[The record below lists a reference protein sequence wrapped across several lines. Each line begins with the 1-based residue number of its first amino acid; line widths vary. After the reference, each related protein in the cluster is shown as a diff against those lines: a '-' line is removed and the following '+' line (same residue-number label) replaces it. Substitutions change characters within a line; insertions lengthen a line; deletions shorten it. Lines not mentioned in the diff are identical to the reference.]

1 MPSTDSTVA
10 RRIFGRC
17 ASKTQHGGYALWC
30 PALNTAELD
39 RLRDQKFESGSLQ
52 RRVRNEP
59 SRGQTNEPRHHHHIA
74 GVNLGR
80 RSCVRSGLGSA
91 RHFTEHL
98 LRSGGTK
105 LAHLCRLALP
115 ARRYPCIAVDY
126 GPIVH

>member
-52 RRVRNEP
+52 RRVRNEL

-80 RSCVRSGLGSA
+80 RSCVRSVLAPLATSRNTFFAPASNTFWASPSA
-91 RHFTEHL
+91 
-98 LRSGGTK
+98 
-105 LAHLCRLALP
+105 
-115 ARRYPCIAVDY
+115 
-126 GPIVH
+126 